1 LESRQTPVFEFIQT
15 DLALKNLLEQIR
27 ESQTIALDT
36 EADSFHHYYPKVC
49 LIQGTVGSLNFIV
62 DPLAGIELSE
72 FFTLLSQKN
81 LILHDAGYDL
91 RMLKADFDFEPRG
104 EIFDTMLAA
113 RLLGLEKVGLSALLS
128 DFLGIQTQKHN
139 QRADWSKRPL
149 SDELLRYAIVD
160 THFLPALADLL
171 TSKLDRMHRS
181 QWHRQS
187 CQWSVRSALHTKSLI
202 DLESDDIWRISGV
215 SRLNPKEMAFFRE
228 LWRWREKEA
237 QKADIPPFRVMY
249 SKQMLAI
256 SAWAAA
262 QKNPLK
268 TELTRL
274 PRSCRGPRLT
284 ALKKSLEKAHLMPQ
298 DQWPA
303 RKKTDSSRQPAYE
316 QQVQIEKLRSRVAQI
331 AMSINLPPQFIAPKA
346 ILASIVL
353 RKLNT
358 LQKLLD
364 SDLLSPWQ
372 AELLAPALEEV
383 FGDKTKS

>member
-1 LESRQTPVFEFIQT
+1 MLDR
-15 DLALKNLLEQIR
+15 LR

-49 LIQGTVGSLNFIV
+49 LIQGTVGPLNFIL

-72 FFTLLSQKN
+72 FFKILSQKN

-91 RMLKADFDFEPRG
+91 RMLKADFGFEPQSQ
-104 EIFDTMLAA
+104 IFDTMLAG
-113 RLLGLEKVGLSALLS
+113 RLIGLEKVGLSALLE
-128 DFLGIQTQKHN
+128 DFLGICIHKQN

-171 TSKLDRMHRS
+171 ASRLETLDRKE
-181 QWHRQS
+181 WHQQS
-187 CQWSVRSALHTKSLI
+187 CRWSVRSAMQSKNVM
-202 DLESDDIWRISGV
+202 DLDSDDIWRISGV
-215 SRLNPKEMAFFRE
+215 SRLKPREMAFFRE

-249 SKQMLAI
+249 SKQMLAL
-256 SAWAAA
+256 SGWASA
-262 QKNPLK
+262 QKDPLK

-274 PRSCRGPRLT
+274 PRSCRGSRLT
-284 ALKKSLEKAHLMPQ
+284 GLKKAIEKAYLMPQ
-298 DQWPA
+298 DQWPG
-303 RKKTDSSRQPAYE
+303 RKKPDSSRQPAYE
-316 QQVQIEKLRSRVAQI
+316 QQVQIEKLRSRVALI
-331 AMSINLPPQFIAPKA
+331 GASVSLPPQFIAPKA

-358 LQKLLD
+358 LCKLLD

-383 FGDKTKS
+383 FGEKAR